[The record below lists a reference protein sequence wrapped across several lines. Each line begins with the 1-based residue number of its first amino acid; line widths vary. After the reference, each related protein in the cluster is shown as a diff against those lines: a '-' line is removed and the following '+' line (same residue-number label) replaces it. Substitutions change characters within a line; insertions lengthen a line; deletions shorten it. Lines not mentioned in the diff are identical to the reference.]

1 MMLDTSLSLL
11 DCLRQQPS
19 DALWQ
24 RLVGLYSPLIRSW
37 LIQRSLL
44 PQDADDVVQEILLVV
59 LRKLPQ
65 FEREPRTG
73 AFRRW
78 LLNITI
84 NCLREFWRA
93 KRLRPMPLG
102 EEQFLQTLDS
112 LEDPTSDLSQL
123 WDREHDLYVTRVLLE
138 RLKPDFEP
146 KTWRA
151 FEMLVFEGMMAA
163 QVARELAM
171 TPNAVF
177 IAKSRIMTQLRK
189 LGVGLID

>member
-1 MMLDTSLSLL
+1 MLDTSLSLL

-19 DALWQ
+19 DASWQ
-24 RLVGLYSPLIRSW
+24 RLIELYSPLIRSW

-93 KRLRPMPLG
+93 KRLRPTPLG
-102 EEQFLQTLDS
+102 DEQFLQTLDS
-112 LEDPTSDLSQL
+112 LEDPTSDLSQR

-151 FEMLVFEGMMAA
+151 FEMLVFEGMMPAR
-163 QVARELAM
+163 VARELAM

-189 LGVGLID
+189 LGAGLID

>member
-1 MMLDTSLSLL
+1 MLDTSLSLL

>member
-19 DALWQ
+19 DASWQ
-24 RLVGLYSPLIRSW
+24 RLIELYSPLIRSW

-93 KRLRPMPLG
+93 KRLRPTPLG
-102 EEQFLQTLDS
+102 DEQFLQTLDS
-112 LEDPTSDLSQL
+112 LEDPTSDLSQR

-151 FEMLVFEGMMAA
+151 FEMLVFEGMMPAR
-163 QVARELAM
+163 VARELAM

-189 LGVGLID
+189 LGAGLID